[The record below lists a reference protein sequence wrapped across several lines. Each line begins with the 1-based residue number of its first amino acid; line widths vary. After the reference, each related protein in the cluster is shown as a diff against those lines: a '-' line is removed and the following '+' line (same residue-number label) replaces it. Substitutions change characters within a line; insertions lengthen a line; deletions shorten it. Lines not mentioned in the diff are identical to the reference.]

1 MQEISPQLT
10 ILEALQSKYPESED
24 HTQWI
29 PSLYFS
35 EKGQSFILTPQ
46 DLHKMHTMGLSH
58 LPVDSIAIPTDS
70 LLQKNQGPL
79 VRKTMDISHGLTR
92 HFPGHFVAALY
103 ELQSI
108 LNKNQMKA
116 FLIGGIVRD
125 ILLSQERLFTLADVD
140 ITVVGDALAFSEL
153 VISQSK
159 NFTVKEKFPN
169 FGTAII
175 QYKDS
180 IYIDVASTRKE
191 VYTHCGALPEVFE
204 RGVSLQEDVVRR
216 DFTVNA
222 LALSIHQLGQVVDYT
237 SGIEDIEAREIRV
250 LHPVSFFEDP
260 SRILRALKF
269 CARLDFNLSTGTQ
282 RLLEKFITYGPS
294 VYKGGGERIKEE
306 LQEFLHEA
314 DTPTIEKWLEY
325 FEETQCL
332 KITHMSLSS
341 KSLGPKKCRG
351 NFKSQYDYWKGVKES
366 LSTIEGQLHQ
376 ACQISA
382 EETTPHYYSDIYLCL
397 LLQEVEEA
405 DLQKIEQRL
414 GLTKSERDTLFHFRT
429 LCQTLSSEDLSGT
442 SLFNPDA
449 TYSDASS
456 FDVSSSPVEIYQ
468 LFQPISHTSAVAG
481 LIALHQSQGNTAL
494 KKYLQAFIYYKT
506 QLKSLKPNLDGH
518 DLIDLGIPEGVTIG
532 AVLKKLL
539 HVKLKGLVTNRL
551 EEVLYV
557 KKLQEDPGFLD
568 SDIETL
574 FIREESIHDRSS
586 D

>member
-1 MQEISPQLT
+1 MMQEISPQLT
-10 ILEALQSKYPESED
+10 ILEALQTQSPDSED
-24 HTQWI
+24 LSKLI

-35 EKGQSFILTPQ
+35 EKGQSFVLTPQ
-46 DLHKMHTMGLSH
+46 DLNKMHTMGLSH

-153 VISQSK
+153 VTSQSK
-159 NFTVKEKFPN
+159 NFTVKERFPN

-191 VYTHCGALPEVFE
+191 VYPHCGALPEVFE

-269 CARLDFNLSTGTQ
+269 CARLDFNLSIGTQ
-282 RLLEKFITYGPS
+282 RLLEKFITYGQS

-332 KITHMSLSS
+332 KITHMSLSP
-341 KSLGPKKCRG
+341 KSLGPKKNRG

-376 ACQISA
+376 ACQISS

-397 LLQEVEEA
+397 LLQEVEAA
-405 DLQKIEQRL
+405 DLQKVEQRL
-414 GLTKSERDTLFHFRT
+414 GLTKSERDTLFHFRN
-429 LCQTLSSEDLSGT
+429 LCQTWSSEDQSGK
-442 SLFNPDA
+442 SLFNL
-449 TYSDASS
+449 DASS
-456 FDVSSSPVEIYQ
+456 FDASCSPVEIYQ

-494 KKYLQAFIYYKT
+494 KKCLQAFIYYKT

-518 DLIDLGIPEGVTIG
+518 DLIDLGIPEGVAIG
-532 AVLKKLL
+532 TVLKKLL

-574 FIREESIHDRSS
+574 FIREESAHDRTG